1 MAAGNRKSSNKRK
14 TQTKKERMAEI
25 EKAQAFRVEV
35 TLWIVVAA
43 ALLLFIS
50 NLGFGGAVGK
60 TVSGFLFGMFG
71 LMAYVLPVLLL
82 VGSFFA
88 VSNRGN
94 KLAAVKL
101 IAAIVFLVFLCT
113 FMGLAMNGNDRIH
126 PLDAYT
132 YCAERHTGGGIIGG
146 CLAYYMCQAF
156 GLIGSFI
163 IDIIVLIVCMVLI
176 TERSALRGMQKG
188 GKKVYE
194 SAKESNEKYREY
206 REYRAQ
212 ERKERRMDHKVSG
225 VSIDTRIEEKGKK
238 NKKRKSDEMGELSAP
253 AFDMMPD
260 TTVSPMPE
268 KISSPAPVAVLEE
281 PAAEIQP
288 EISGD
293 FMPDTFPPEPSQAAP
308 VPEHIPK
315 PAKDASK
322 PAEKTQK
329 KKNEQEIQ
337 NEVQKVAQEMETS
350 GLEHKPDKAYV
361 FPSIDL
367 LKKGEG
373 KKSANTEHQLR
384 ETADKLQQTLK
395 NFGVNVT
402 VTNISCGPAVTRYEI
417 QPEMGV
423 KVSKIVG
430 LTDDIKLNL
439 AAADIRIEAPIPG
452 KAAVGIEV
460 PNKENVMV
468 AFRDLIESPEF
479 QTAKSKI
486 SFAVGKD
493 ISGKTKVTDIAK
505 MPHLLIAGTTGSGKS
520 VCMNSLIISLLYKA
534 KPEEV
539 KLIMIDPKMVELGI
553 YNGIPHLLIPVVT
566 DPKKAAG
573 SLQWAVTEMMRRYR
587 MMADAGVRDL
597 ESYNK
602 QARASADDEL
612 EPMPQIVVVI
622 DELADLMLV
631 AAKEVEES
639 ICRIAQ
645 MGRASGIHLVIATQR
660 PSADVITGLMKA
672 NIPSRIA
679 FAVAS
684 AMESRII
691 LDTAGAEKLVGK
703 GDMLYAPLGQGKP
716 KRVQG
721 CFITDDEVQEVVSFV
736 KASSEAEYSDSVMAE
751 IDKKAAESGKA
762 GSGSSGS
769 TAAETDGSDGD
780 EMLPAAVDVILE
792 TGQASVSML
801 QRRLKLGYARAAR
814 IMDEM
819 EERGIVGPFE
829 GSKPRQLLIT
839 REQWQAIKDGAPI
852 SSEPVEEEIP

>member
-238 NKKRKSDEMGELSAP
+238 NKKKKSDEMGELSAP

-308 VPEHIPK
+308 VPEHIAGLA
-315 PAKDASK
+315 PAKDVLK

-395 NFGVNVT
+395 NFG
-402 VTNISCGPAVTRYEI
+402 
-417 QPEMGV
+417 
-423 KVSKIVG
+423 
-430 LTDDIKLNL
+430 
-439 AAADIRIEAPIPG
+439 
-452 KAAVGIEV
+452 
-460 PNKENVMV
+460 
-468 AFRDLIESPEF
+468 
-479 QTAKSKI
+479 
-486 SFAVGKD
+486 
-493 ISGKTKVTDIAK
+493 
-505 MPHLLIAGTTGSGKS
+505 
-520 VCMNSLIISLLYKA
+520 
-534 KPEEV
+534 
-539 KLIMIDPKMVELGI
+539 
-553 YNGIPHLLIPVVT
+553 
-566 DPKKAAG
+566 
-573 SLQWAVTEMMRRYR
+573 
-587 MMADAGVRDL
+587 
-597 ESYNK
+597 
-602 QARASADDEL
+602 
-612 EPMPQIVVVI
+612 
-622 DELADLMLV
+622 
-631 AAKEVEES
+631 
-639 ICRIAQ
+639 
-645 MGRASGIHLVIATQR
+645 
-660 PSADVITGLMKA
+660 
-672 NIPSRIA
+672 
-679 FAVAS
+679 
-684 AMESRII
+684 
-691 LDTAGAEKLVGK
+691 
-703 GDMLYAPLGQGKP
+703 
-716 KRVQG
+716 
-721 CFITDDEVQEVVSFV
+721 
-736 KASSEAEYSDSVMAE
+736 
-751 IDKKAAESGKA
+751 
-762 GSGSSGS
+762 
-769 TAAETDGSDGD
+769 
-780 EMLPAAVDVILE
+780 
-792 TGQASVSML
+792 
-801 QRRLKLGYARAAR
+801 
-814 IMDEM
+814 
-819 EERGIVGPFE
+819 
-829 GSKPRQLLIT
+829 
-839 REQWQAIKDGAPI
+839 
-852 SSEPVEEEIP
+852 